1 MQFMAYASFC
11 MIALRTF
18 VSKSIIF
25 FLQGLQSDGRT
36 GEVIFTKSSLFSVIW
51 QVAEVRVVLEAD
63 WL

>member
-1 MQFMAYASFC
+1 MLFFC

-36 GEVIFTKSSLFSVIW
+36 GEVTFTKSSLFSVIW

-63 WL
+63 WLSD